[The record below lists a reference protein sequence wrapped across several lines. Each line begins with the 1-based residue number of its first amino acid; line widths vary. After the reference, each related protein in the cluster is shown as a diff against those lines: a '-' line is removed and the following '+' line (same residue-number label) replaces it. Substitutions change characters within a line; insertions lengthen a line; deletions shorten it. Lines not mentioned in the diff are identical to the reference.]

1 VKGAEAEPRVGKGRR
16 RFTLVIELV
25 VVAALVFTI
34 RAYQQRDAASGPAE
48 DFRVASLDGQAVAL
62 EDFAGQPVMLHFWAS
77 WCGVCR
83 AMEGNVVDV
92 AEGETPVVRVAT
104 RSGSA
109 ADVRAYLDGRGDT
122 EARGVV
128 LDPDG
133 ALAQRYGV
141 RAFPTTFFIDARGR
155 IRHVEVGYTTWLG
168 LEARLWLTRQG
179 F

>member
-1 VKGAEAEPRVGKGRR
+1 
-16 RFTLVIELV
+16 
-25 VVAALVFTI
+25 
-34 RAYQQRDAASGPAE
+34 
-48 DFRVASLDGQAVAL
+48 
-62 EDFAGQPVMLHFWAS
+62 
-77 WCGVCR
+77 
-83 AMEGNVVDV
+83 
-92 AEGETPVVRVAT
+92 VR
-104 RSGSA
+104 S
-109 ADVRAYLDGRGDT
+109 YLDGRGDE